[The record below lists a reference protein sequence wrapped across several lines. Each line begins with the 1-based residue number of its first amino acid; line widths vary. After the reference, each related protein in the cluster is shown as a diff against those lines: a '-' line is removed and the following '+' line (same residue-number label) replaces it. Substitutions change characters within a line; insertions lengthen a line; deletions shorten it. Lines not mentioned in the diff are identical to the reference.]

1 MRNPGRIPGGRGGSR
16 VHEINMAC
24 GEAGVKG
31 FSWTGG
37 ELDALEAALSRERL
51 RTYLDAA
58 GGDRERAL
66 RLHAWNTAVSAAL
79 YGPLQGLEIALRNAM
94 HRRLADIYGPAWY
107 DDPDAGL
114 DKGALDRV
122 AGVRSRLTRAG
133 RRDDA
138 PLMVAAL
145 PFGFWVSLTGPGG
158 RLPTGPKADYE
169 RTLWRPA
176 LRRTFPHRATRTRR
190 RAHGPL
196 NGLRILRN
204 RIAHHE
210 PIFARDLAA
219 DHRHILDVAGW
230 IFPETAAWIRHHSR
244 VPDVLALPRDAKQ
257 IRF

>member
-1 MRNPGRIPGGRGGSR
+1 
-16 VHEINMAC
+16 MAC

>member
-1 MRNPGRIPGGRGGSR
+1 
-16 VHEINMAC
+16 MAG
-24 GEAGVKG
+24 GEAGVKE

-37 ELDALEAALSRERL
+37 ELDALGAALSQERL
-51 RTYLDAA
+51 RIYLDAA
-58 GGDRERAL
+58 RGDREGAL

-79 YGPLQGLEIALRNAM
+79 YGPLQGLEIVLRNAM

-122 AGVRSRLTRAG
+122 ASVRSGPMRADRG
-133 RRDDA
+133 DDA

-158 RLPTGPKADYE
+158 RLPNGPKADYE

-176 LRRTFPHRATRTRR
+176 LRRTFPHRATLTRKQV
-190 RAHGPL
+190 HGPL

-210 PIFARDLAA
+210 PIFAWDLAA
-219 DHRHILDVAGW
+219 DHRHILDVASW
-230 IFPETAAWIRHHSR
+230 ISPETAAWIRHHSR
-244 VPDVLALPRDAKQ
+244 VPDVLALPRDAEE